1 MASTIV
7 RALIEGATWESIQA
21 QPYNGTCYPCGCH
34 PHPKEPHLRFHLCDY
49 HDGFDSG
56 VDQGCHELQT
66 EIERLR
72 QTVRD
77 RDGWNEHLVAEVSHL
92 LLAKEQLAA
101 ARAEIERLRAFVGL
115 SLVEALAQLSEE
127 ARREQ

>member
-7 RALIEGATWESIQA
+7 RALIEDATWESIQA
-21 QPYNGTCYPCGCH
+21 QPYDGTRYPCGCH
-34 PHPKEPHLRFHLCDY
+34 PHPTEPHLSFRLCDY

-56 VDQGCHELQT
+56 VDRGCHELQT

-72 QTVRD
+72 AAGDAMV
-77 RDGWNEHLVAEVSHL
+77 
-92 LLAKEQLAA
+92 QLICLNPNTPSQEDWDAA
-101 ARAEIERLRAFVGL
+101 IAAW
-115 SLVEALAQLSEE
+115 QE